1 MKRVKELA
9 YKYRIILAIILL
21 LVASFLVYIFV
32 FASNDIY
39 ENQIKVSNTNV
50 SITSGTPNFDDNDEP
65 GNDKNATNDI
75 VRNFDQITYSISYDL
90 TYKEDSTLDEE
101 DKGLDVTR
109 DVIIDVIVPTSVYM
123 KVAVD
128 GDQDVQTP
136 DFTIQND
143 DKEYKYYS
151 KGRNRY
157 QTI

>member
-21 LVASFLVYIFV
+21 LVASCLVYIFV

-75 VRNFDQITYSISYDL
+75 VRNFDQVTYSISYDL
-90 TYKEDSTLDEE
+90 TYKEDRILFKS
-101 DKGLDVTR
+101 
-109 DVIIDVIVPTSVYM
+109 
-123 KVAVD
+123 
-128 GDQDVQTP
+128 
-136 DFTIQND
+136 
-143 DKEYKYYS
+143 KESIRLLKFLTTFFFS
-151 KGRNRY
+151 SSRLLGE
-157 QTI
+157 I